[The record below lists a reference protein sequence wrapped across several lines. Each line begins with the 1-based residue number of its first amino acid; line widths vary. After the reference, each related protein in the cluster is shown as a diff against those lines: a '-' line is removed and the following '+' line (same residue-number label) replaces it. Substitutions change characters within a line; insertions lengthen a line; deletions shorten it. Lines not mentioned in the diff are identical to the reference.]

1 MSSKLHNILVTGCL
15 LAAVLLILSGCTVV
29 MHSDHTEL
37 VTEAKVAVEVMN
49 GTL

>member
-1 MSSKLHNILVTGCL
+1 MKSKLHNLLVTGCL

-37 VTEAKVAVEVMN
+37 VTEASAVVEVLN

>member
-1 MSSKLHNILVTGCL
+1 MKSKLHNLLVTGCL

-37 VTEAKVAVEVMN
+37 STNASAVVEVMN